1 MGDTRFQ
8 SLSAARSL
16 PQRARHAL
24 YFCYTSHKLFLN
36 KLTILRSHE
45 KPVIFSCSE
54 KKKKNQNSCLRDVQF
69 NTMKQTRELE
79 IETGRQEVQ
88 DSVG

>member
-16 PQRARHAL
+16 PQRTRHAL

-36 KLTILRSHE
+36 KLTTLRSHE

-54 KKKKNQNSCLRDVQF
+54 KKNQKSCLRDVQF
-69 NTMKQTRELE
+69 NAMKQTRELE